1 MYLKEIFEYKN
12 ERSFLFCKM
21 AKAYIFVFNFSI
33 RIHDEY
39 YLVLRKNWTIS
50 LKIVG

>member
-21 AKAYIFVFNFSI
+21 AKAYIFVFNFST

-39 YLVLRKNWTIS
+39 YLVLRKN
-50 LKIVG
+50 